1 MNTSPS
7 CARGVGHWNAG
18 YDEAA
23 DEVALKVIFGNNVTE
38 TMSILGFRKNIT
50 TNSMLIG
57 VPASRMISTTSI
69 MTFVRTIEA
78 CETKRSLG
86 SMFSLVA
93 TENAKTIVA
102 VTFGIQ
108 VDSVVV
114 VVVDDGDDDG
124 DDEDDDGDD
133 DGGGGGDLM
142 MRMLKLKMKM
152 KTTIMISMV
161 MLRLMLMLMMM
172 LMMMMMR
179 TMMMVMLLLMTMMM
193 MMMTIGDVMY
203 SCQQPSQHMS
213 GSPKYNF

>member
-108 VDSVVV
+108 ADSVVV

-193 MMMTIGDVMY
+193 MMTIGDVMY

>member
-108 VDSVVV
+108 ADSVVV
-114 VVVDDGDDDG
+114 VVVDDGDDNADDTSDTCDNNDHGDDGIDG
-124 DDEDDDGDD
+124 D
-133 DGGGGGDLM
+133 GGSGARSNPGPASGKPPRPGLTSA
-142 MRMLKLKMKM
+142 
-152 KTTIMISMV
+152 TTSSIS
-161 MLRLMLMLMMM
+161 
-172 LMMMMMR
+172 
-179 TMMMVMLLLMTMMM
+179 LL
-193 MMMTIGDVMY
+193 
-203 SCQQPSQHMS
+203 QHPPAS
-213 GSPKYNF
+213 I

>member
-108 VDSVVV
+108 ADSVVV

-161 MLRLMLMLMMM
+161 ML
-172 LMMMMMR
+172 MMMMR